1 MQFIFH
7 SITAD
12 LTWHGQ
18 DSSGRE
24 RSKTRRRISRYP
36 QVDLVFAS
44 SRRVK
49 ISGVLGATLPKD
61 FFAAV
66 LERVAAT
73 ILHTFE
79 QCFH

>member
-1 MQFIFH
+1 MQFVFH
-7 SITAD
+7 CITAD
-12 LTWHGQ
+12 LTGAARTGA
-18 DSSGRE
+18 DE
-24 RSKTRRRISRYP
+24 KEAKLDAFLRYP

-61 FFAAV
+61 FFAALV
-66 LERVAAT
+66 ERVAAT

-79 QCFH
+79 QCLH